1 VAELRL
7 GDKSAQA
14 GNSSRNVGTGAYN
27 SPQEASNKIAIR
39 NALRKGLIVSRKIEF
54 ITTAPR

>member
-14 GNSSRNVGTGAYN
+14 GNSSRNVRTGAYSN
-27 SPQEASNKIAIR
+27 PQEASNKIAIR
-39 NALRKGLIVSRKIEF
+39 NALREGLIVSGKIEF